1 MIITMLPPE
10 ALAGRK
16 GIQKP
21 FFGKHA
27 QKFWCGF
34 GDADSPIFF
43 IDLDGAS
50 LDATTVLS
58 VPRSTSTKHRHARKV
73 YLNW

>member
-1 MIITMLPPE
+1 MIITMLPTE

-16 GIQKP
+16 GIQKQ

-34 GDADSPIFF
+34 GDADSPISSLILMGLPLMPQRSYQF
-43 IDLDGAS
+43 GAR
-50 LDATTVLS
+50 
-58 VPRSTSTKHRHARKV
+58 PRNTGTPGKSI
-73 YLNW
+73 